1 MKFRFILLM
10 SLSLLW
16 ACQAET
22 QKEESQDKTEATS
35 MNMSYHGEK
44 IDAENAVS
52 VAQLPGLMGDKE
64 LLEGIK
70 LEGDITAACVNKG
83 CWMKTAMDGDQ
94 SLHITFKD
102 YGFFVPTDAA
112 GKKAIF
118 EGKAYY
124 DTTDVATLR
133 HYAVD
138 GGMSEEEAEKTITE
152 PEYSLAFEATG
163 VIIQDEGK

>member
-22 QKEESQDKTEATS
+22 QKEESQEKTSATS

-52 VAQLPGLMGDKE
+52 VAQLPELMGDEKMK
-64 LLEGIK
+64 EGIK
-70 LEGDITAACVNKG
+70 LEGDLSAVCKNKG
-83 CWMKTAMDGDQ
+83 CWMKTVMDGDQ

-152 PEYSLAFEATG
+152 PKYSLAFEATG

>member
-1 MKFRFILLM
+1 MKIRFIFLL

-22 QKEESQDKTEATS
+22 QKETTQATETETA
-35 MNMSYHGEK
+35 MKMSYHGEK
-44 IDAENAVS
+44 IDAQNAVAVS
-52 VAQLPGLMGDKE
+52 ELPEMMKGKE
-64 LLEGIK
+64 LVEGLK
-70 LEGDITAACVNKG
+70 LEGDITAACVKKG
-83 CWMKTAMDGDQ
+83 CWMKTKMDGDE

-124 DTTDVATLR
+124 DTTDVETLR

-152 PEYSLAFEATG
+152 PKYSLAFEATG